1 MYQEIILWM
10 MISVGIDKIIHAV
23 ISLRLPIIS
32 RTMIIGFTQKFNNI
46 LQIVQ
51 RDIIYDKQ
59 EYED

>member
-1 MYQEIILWM
+1 MTG
-10 MISVGIDKIIHAV
+10 VDTDKIIHAV

-32 RTMIIGFTQKFNNI
+32 RTTITRFTQKFNNI

-51 RDIIYDKQ
+51 RDITYGKH

>member
-1 MYQEIILWM
+1 MV
-10 MISVGIDKIIHAV
+10 ISVGIDKIIHAV

-51 RDIIYDKQ
+51 RDTIYDKQ